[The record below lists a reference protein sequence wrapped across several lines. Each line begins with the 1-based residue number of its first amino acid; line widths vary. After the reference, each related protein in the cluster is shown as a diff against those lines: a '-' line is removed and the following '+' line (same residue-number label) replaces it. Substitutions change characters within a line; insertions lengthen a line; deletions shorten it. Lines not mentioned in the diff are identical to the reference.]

1 MPFGP
6 ILDNILPNQVLGI
19 LSLSLF
25 YDLTYLNRG
34 VMDPH
39 APNGDTRWTISD
51 GFEPRLPEHYL
62 AETEIEVLP
71 VYQTLGQQKHSNCS
85 ESTVCIYRYALI
97 FVICTYTAYTHNMHV
112 CIVR

>member
-6 ILDNILPNQVLGI
+6 ILDKVLPNQVLGI

-25 YDLTYLNRG
+25 YDLKYLNRG

-51 GFEPRLPEHYL
+51 GFGPRLPEHYL

-85 ESTVCIYRYALI
+85 EST
-97 FVICTYTAYTHNMHV
+97 
-112 CIVR
+112 

>member
-6 ILDNILPNQVLGI
+6 ILDKILPNQALGI

-25 YDLTYLNRG
+25 YDLRYLNRD

-39 APNGDTRWTISD
+39 ASTGDTRWTI

-62 AETEIEVLP
+62 ADTEIEVLP
-71 VYQTLGQQKHSNCS
+71 VYQTLGQQKRSNCS
-85 ESTVCIYRYALI
+85 VSTMYI
-97 FVICTYTAYTHNMHV
+97 
-112 CIVR
+112 